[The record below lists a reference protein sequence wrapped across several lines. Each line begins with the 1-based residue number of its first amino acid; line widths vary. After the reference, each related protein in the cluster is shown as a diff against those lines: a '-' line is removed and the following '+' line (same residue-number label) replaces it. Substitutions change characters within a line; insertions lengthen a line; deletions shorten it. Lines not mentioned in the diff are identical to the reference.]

1 MKKNL
6 YISLTGIVL
15 SLIASAALADQTPTL
30 SVNNIS
36 SALTRQLP
44 IASTQQS
51 AGMPE
56 ATLLTLSNS
65 DMDCIVAAGQVTAT
79 RAQASALKGHA
90 FAFSITNLVASQIV
104 GVSIASSLAVAIGVH
119 PQTLASAGA
128 ANF

>member
-6 YISLTGIVL
+6 YTGLTSIAL
-15 SLIASAALADQTPTL
+15 SLIANAAFADQAPAL
-30 SVNNIS
+30 SVNNIP
-36 SALTRQLP
+36 SARPHRLS

-51 AGMPE
+51 ADIPE
-56 ATLLTLSNS
+56 ATLLALNNG